1 MSNKLKK
8 LASNISELIPESDT
22 PQQVYDRLNYTLISQ
37 RDYFQYL
44 GPHNIVKLIFY
55 IYSFKTTGKFD
66 VGDYMISSLGF
77 ANLFTSEGNTYEKE
91 CEVCYGDGDIDCE
104 ECDGRGEFRCEDC
117 EGDGEII
124 CTECDGDGRQM
135 SDSELSEV
143 CEECYGRGKVT
154 CPSCGGDGANDCTSC
169 NKGKEECWNCRGQGE
184 VETDEIKYNSY
195 FVVTWN
201 RAINGDFSLN
211 ENTKYPALSEYEF
224 DRLRDEFIILTLND
238 DGHAEFQDWVKINEM
253 YCTYYSDEPKLK
265 FTKKMRVDNRSY
277 WYGPDY
283 YTT

>member
-8 LASNISELIPESDT
+8 LASNISELIPESNT
-22 PQQVYDRLNYTLISQ
+22 PQQVYDGLNNTLISQ
-37 RDYFQYL
+37 KDYFQYL

-66 VGDYMISSLGF
+66 VGDYMITSLGF

-104 ECDGRGEFRCEDC
+104 ECDGKGEFQCEEC
-117 EGDGEII
+117 EGDGEIV
-124 CTECDGDGRQM
+124 CTNCDGDGRQIINGEWE
-135 SDSELSEV
+135 D

-154 CPSCGGDGANDCTSC
+154 CPNCGGDGANDCTSC
-169 NKGKEECWNCRGQGE
+169 SKGREKCWKCSGIGE
-184 VETDEIKYNSY
+184 VETNEIRYDAY

-201 RAINGDFSLN
+201 RSINGDLSLN

-224 DRLRDEFIILTLND
+224 DRLRDEFIILTFND
-238 DGHAEFQDWVKINEM
+238 DGHAEFQDWVIINEM
-253 YCTYYSDEPKLK
+253 YCTFYSDEPKLK
-265 FTKKMRVDNRSY
+265 FTKKMRVDNRSD
-277 WYGPDY
+277 WSGPDY